1 MNSST
6 FERTLNVYANCYIPI
21 IMNNFSRSILILFM
35 VSFTG
40 IHDETCQRGK
50 LHDLLNYLVHILKQ
64 ELDVND
70 LKEKAVIHSKS
81 INEHFSESL
90 IKDLMSLININ
101 DYSQLDVCLVL
112 LSSEIWDN

>member
-1 MNSST
+1 M
-6 FERTLNVYANCYIPI
+6 L
-21 IMNNFSRSILILFM
+21 NFSRSILLLFL

-40 IHDETCQRGK
+40 IHDEICQTGK

-64 ELDVND
+64 ELNVND

-81 INEHFSESL
+81 TNEHFSEPL

-101 DYSQLDVCLVL
+101 DYIQLDMSLIL